1 MPFER
6 RSAGVRRTARFAAGL
21 LAIVVVLVPAFAS
34 ARHADPSAGSDS
46 RLRNVLFLSSY
57 QPGLEWSDDLLHTIA
72 RVLDAQTYPVEL
84 WVEHMDSRRF
94 TGQEYEETFANLL
107 ARKYHALKLDA
118 IVAADDAALTF
129 VRARHAELFPGV
141 PVVFLGINDAAL
153 VDALD
158 RRIFTGVREAFRNDE
173 FLDLALELRPGTRR
187 FIVISDATETAR
199 ARLHDYQELATQRR
213 DLEFLFLDGA
223 ELTFE
228 AIADRLRNESR
239 PDDVVVV
246 TSFYRDHTG
255 RYFPRGEAVALFI
268 EASRAPAVTPSTN
281 ALGLGLLASSENG
294 APRHGELAA
303 ALLLKVLDGVPPD
316 RIPIEIDHMQRFV
329 VDYEQ
334 MVRWGVSQS
343 QLPPS
348 AVVGNRPA
356 SFFQDHRGPILGGLT
371 FMLVQAAVIG
381 ALVVNISRRRRAE
394 RELSAKA
401 AQLAAS
407 NESLERLNASL
418 RTEIE
423 ERQHAEDQ
431 LRQAQRIEAVGRL
444 AGGIAHDFNNL
455 LTVISSYTDM
465 LLESLVPGDPARPS
479 ALQIRKASD
488 KAAALTQQ
496 LLAFSRRQVLSPSVL
511 DLSAVVADM
520 DSMLRRLIPENVRL
534 ELHLAE
540 APIPVLVDRSQLE
553 QVILNLVVN
562 GRDAMPDGGTVRV
575 ETRSGV
581 RGIDEQE
588 ARAGMREGEYAQ
600 LIVSDTGHGMDDATK
615 ARIFEPFFTTKEKG
629 RGTGLGLSMVYGI
642 VKQSG
647 GWIWVSSEPGRGT
660 TFTIDLPLSD
670 PLPADTAPPAA
681 AVHEPAPVRPPAT
694 ETILLVED
702 QDDVRRLARRVLE
715 REGYTVLA
723 AASGD
728 EALSL
733 ARAYDGAIHLLL
745 SDVVMPG
752 MSGRQVA
759 EQLTRL
765 RSGTRVLFMSGYT
778 DNVIAEHGVLD
789 PGYAF
794 LSKPF
799 TPDALAKKVRQVL
812 ETADV

>member
-1 MPFER
+1 MRFER
-6 RSAGVRRTARFAAGL
+6 RPAGVRREARIAAWV
-21 LAIVVVLVPAFAS
+21 LAILALVAPVVVAAPANPA
-34 ARHADPSAGSDS
+34 ADASDS
-46 RLRNVLFLSSY
+46 RLRHVLFLSSY
-57 QPGLEWSDDLLHTIA
+57 QPGLAWSDDLVRTTA
-72 RVLDAQTYPVEL
+72 TVLEAQPYPVEL

-94 TGQEYEETFANLL
+94 TGPEYEEAFTSLL
-107 ARKYHALKLDA
+107 ALKYDALKLDA

-129 VRARHAELFPGV
+129 VRARHARLFPGV

-158 RRIFTGVREAFRNDE
+158 RRVFTGVREAFRNDE
-173 FLDLALELRPGTRR
+173 FLDLALALRPGTRR
-187 FIVISDATETAR
+187 FIIISDATETAR
-199 ARLHDYQELATQRR
+199 ARLHEYREVATRRR
-213 DLEFLFLDGA
+213 DVEFLFLDGS
-223 ELTFE
+223 ELDFE
-228 AIADRLRNESR
+228 TIAGRLRTESR

-246 TSFYRDHTG
+246 TSFYRDRTG
-255 RYFPRGEAVALFI
+255 RYFPRGEAVELFL

-294 APRHGELAA
+294 GPRHAERAA
-303 ALLLKVLDGVPPD
+303 ALLLRVLEGIPPD
-316 RIPIEIDHMQRFV
+316 RIPVEIDHMQRFV
-329 VDYEQ
+329 VDHEQ
-334 MVRWGVSQS
+334 MVRWGVDARL
-343 QLPPS
+343 LPPS
-348 AVVGNRPA
+348 AVVGNRPV
-356 SFFQDHRGPILGGLT
+356 SFFQDNRGPILGGLA

-381 ALVVNISRRRRAE
+381 ALIVNISRRRRAE

-520 DSMLRRLIPENVRL
+520 DSMLRRLITEDVRL

-540 APIPVLVDRSQLE
+540 EPIPVLVDRSQLE

-575 ETRSGV
+575 ETRRGV
-581 RGIDEQE
+581 RAIDDQE

-600 LIVSDTGHGMDDATK
+600 LIVSDTGHGMDEGTR

-660 TFTIDLPLSD
+660 TFTIDLPLSE
-670 PLPADTAPPAA
+670 PPAVETAPAA
-681 AVHEPAPVRPPAT
+681 AADSVPEPGRQPAT
-694 ETILLVED
+694 GTILLVED

-733 ARAYDGAIHLLL
+733 ARAHAGAIDLLL

-759 EQLTRL
+759 EQLALL
-765 RSGTRVLFMSGYT
+765 RTGTRVLFMSGYT
-778 DNVIAEHGVLD
+778 DNVIAERGVLD